1 MIYNLVARLRS
12 QLETLSKVR
21 KNANIFKTIIQVK
34 KQNHNSTKEKEKWS
48 RVKLK
53 IKLIYRYWT
62 LRSEK
67 IERNKLRKSKKKQL
81 NQVLNKYTTLLLTR

>member
-34 KQNHNSTKEKEKWS
+34 NRTVTQ
-48 RVKLK
+48 
-53 IKLIYRYWT
+53 
-62 LRSEK
+62 
-67 IERNKLRKSKKKQL
+67 KKK
-81 NQVLNKYTTLLLTR
+81 NEVE